1 MKVDSGIKDDKDL
14 KNGKDGGGDT
24 KDDQQRNRDK
34 DERRV
39 RKIMDGESG
48 TKGDKDRKRGKDD
61 VDGTKGDEDRKEDKD
76 ERRVI

>member
-1 MKVDSGIKDDKDL
+1 MDGESGTKGDKDR
-14 KNGKDGGGDT
+14 KGGKDGVGDT

-48 TKGDKDRKRGKDD
+48 VCVCPSSVCVCPSSGQHTLPGRPGPSRDKCN
-61 VDGTKGDEDRKEDKD
+61 
-76 ERRVI
+76 